1 MEERDLAVTLA
12 RGRIAFGV
20 VSLLAPGLVARTMTG
35 GSPKAG
41 RASSYAWSAPATSE
55 SASGSRSP

>member
-1 MEERDLAVTLA
+1 MEERDLAVNLA

-35 GSPKAG
+35 GDHSEG
-41 RASSYAWSAPATSE
+41 ASSCA
-55 SASGSRSP
+55 

>member
-35 GSPKAG
+35 GGAPRAG
-41 RASSYAWSAPATSE
+41 RASSYA
-55 SASGSRSP
+55 